1 MIFKLNST
9 ARILT
14 SFLLALAIPHQ
25 LIAAGPAPVNLRST
39 ADFVILSGAAITSTG
54 GGTING
60 NVGASP
66 IAGSA
71 IGVTAAQVKGI
82 IYAVDGSG
90 PAGSVVAPSLLSTAK
105 GDLTTAINDAA
116 GRSPTPSGP
125 NLNP

>member
-1 MIFKLNST
+1 MGCTPNGPRATSGPIFPTSLIKHDKSETYETSSTHTLKESKAMIFKPNIT

-14 SFLLALAIPHQ
+14 SILLALAVPRQ

-39 ADFVILSGAAITSTG
+39 ADFAILAGAAITSTG

-71 IGVTAAQVKGI
+71 IGVTTNQVKG
-82 IYAVDGSG
+82 
-90 PAGSVVAPSLLSTAK
+90 
-105 GDLTTAINDAA
+105 
-116 GRSPTPSGP
+116 
-125 NLNP
+125 